1 MKIETRHLKAF
12 VAVAEALHF
21 RRAADR
27 LHLSQPALSR
37 TIRWLESELGG
48 PLFKRDTRKVELTE
62 AGRAFLVESRLALAQ
77 VDRAVDSARHA
88 AAGERGRLVVAYM
101 DFAINGALPD
111 ILAHFRARF
120 PAVRVDLQYH
130 WTDQQKAKL
139 LGREIDVGFLIGPFA
154 SPQIDTLKV
163 ASERFVAV
171 LPERHR
177 LARRRT
183 IAIADL
189 ADEPFVFGATAMW
202 GPFRATVNDLC
213 LEAGFAPNV
222 TQEAHNRDGIFG
234 LVAAGM
240 GITVY
245 VECATRSY
253 HQGLVI
259 RPLTG
264 VSARMETVAAWRKDN
279 LSPVVPDFL
288 SVVRERVA
296 AISIQR

>member
-1 MKIETRHLKAF
+1 M
-12 VAVAEALHF
+12 
-21 RRAADR
+21 
-27 LHLSQPALSR
+27 SR
-37 TIRWLESELGG
+37 TIRWLEGELGA
-48 PLFKRDTRKVELTE
+48 PLFTRDTRKVELTE
-62 AGRAFLVESRLALAQ
+62 TGRAFLAECRVALAQ
-77 VDRAVDSARHA
+77 IDLAVESARHA
-88 AAGERGRLVVAYM
+88 AAGDRGRLVVAYM

-120 PAVRVDLQYH
+120 PTVRVDLQYH
-130 WTDQQKAKL
+130 WTEQQKAKL
-139 LGREIDVGFLIGPFA
+139 LERAIDVGFLIGPFA
-154 SPQIDTLKV
+154 SPQVDTLKV

-171 LPERHR
+171 VPERHP

-189 ADEPFVFGATAMW
+189 ADEPFVFGATATW
-202 GPFRATVNDLC
+202 GPFRATVNNLC
-213 LEAGFAPNV
+213 LEAGFVPNV

-240 GITVY
+240 GVTIY

-279 LSPVVPDFL
+279 RLPIVPDFL
-288 SVVRERVA
+288 SVVRDRVA
-296 AISIQR
+296 ATPTQR